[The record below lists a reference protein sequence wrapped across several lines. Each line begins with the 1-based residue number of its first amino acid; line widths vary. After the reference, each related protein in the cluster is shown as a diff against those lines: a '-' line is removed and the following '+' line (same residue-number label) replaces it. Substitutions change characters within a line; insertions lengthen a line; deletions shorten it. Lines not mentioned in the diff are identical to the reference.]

1 MTYSHPHEVH
11 REIVAAFPTFLARCT
26 RGHAALDAAAER
38 YDLPSYLLGLMNSA
52 YLACGQRTVTER
64 ALRDS
69 LPYATRSRLGAD
81 HWAVLVERGLAKTDM
96 AGWILTDDGLA
107 AVAELYREVRREISA
122 RNASPA
128 RVTRVGHI
136 FETIAHLTPA
146 TPRALAIRELWR
158 HGEPATKLDRVYRAI
173 WELWIYRDACFRA
186 AWEHAGYT
194 GPEVDVLTQIWEGA
208 TAIEDV
214 VGRLEGR
221 QIHQTVL
228 DNLQAL
234 SERGDVHPDG
244 DRLQL
249 ADHARAKRNE
259 IEERTDA
266 VYFVRWPIGE
276 PLDSLNADFT
286 ALMDELAS

>member
-1 MTYSHPHEVH
+1 MTYAHPREMH

-38 YDLPSYLLGLMNSA
+38 YDLPSYLLGLLNSA
-52 YLACGQRTVTER
+52 YLVCGQRTVTER

-69 LPYATRSRLGAD
+69 LPYATRSRLGAE
-81 HWAVLVERGLAKTDM
+81 HWAALVERGLADSDKD
-96 AGWILTDDGLA
+96 GWILTGLGLA

-122 RNASPA
+122 RHASPA
-128 RVTRVGHI
+128 LVTRVGEI
-136 FETIAHLTPA
+136 FETIAHRTPA

-158 HGEPATKLDRVYRAI
+158 HGEPATTLDRVYRAI

-186 AWEHAGYT
+186 AWEREGYT
-194 GPEVDVLTQIWEGA
+194 GPLIDVVTQIWTGT

-214 VGRLEGR
+214 VARLESK
-221 QIHQTVL
+221 QIRETVL
-228 DNLQAL
+228 DNLQVL
-234 SERGDVHPDG
+234 SERGDLHRDG

-249 ADHARAKRNE
+249 ADRPRGKRDE

-266 VYFVRWPIGE
+266 VYFERWPIGE
-276 PLDSLNADFT
+276 RLDSLNADFT
-286 ALMDELAS
+286 ALMDELAR